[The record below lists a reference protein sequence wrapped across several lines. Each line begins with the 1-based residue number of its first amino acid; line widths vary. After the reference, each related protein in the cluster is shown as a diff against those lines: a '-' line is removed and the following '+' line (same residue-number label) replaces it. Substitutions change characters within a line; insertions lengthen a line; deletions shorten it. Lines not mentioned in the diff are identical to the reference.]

1 MKLDTGPQTED
12 GYTQIANELLDAL
25 TRTRVPGEERQM
37 FDFILRKTYGFNKKM
52 DMISLSQFVTTTGVK
67 RQNVHSSLK
76 SLFIK
81 RMIVIQKNDN
91 GSIKYGINKHYQEW
105 LPSSKKITPS
115 SKKMTTVIQK
125 DSELSSKKI
134 PTKDTLTKER
144 KDSLSPSEFSDLW
157 NATVAGKLPT
167 VLSLSEARKRK
178 IKSRLA
184 ERPLAE
190 WKMIFD
196 KIVASPFCRGE
207 SKGGWKANLDWI
219 IANDNNAVKVLEG
232 TFDPPEAKPEPST
245 IDTTVYV
252 TPEQSAGIQQL
263 LKRRL
268 DNAA

>member
-1 MKLDTGPQTED
+1 MKLDKGPQTED

-91 GSIKYGINKHYQEW
+91 GSITYGINKHYQEW
-105 LPSSKKITPS
+105 LSSSKKITPS
-115 SKKMTTVIQK
+115 SKEMTTVIQK

-144 KDSLSPSEFSDLW
+144 KDTLSPSEFSDLW
-157 NATVAGKLPT
+157 NTTVAGKLPA
-167 VLSLSEARKRK
+167 VLKLTDIRKRK
-178 IKSRLA
+178 IKNRLA

-190 WKMIFD
+190 WKFIFE
-196 KIVASPFCRGE
+196 KIAASPFCRGE
-207 SKGGWKANLDWI
+207 CKGGWKADLDWI
-219 IANDNNAVKVLEG
+219 IENDNNAVKVLEG
-232 TFDPPEAKPEPST
+232 KYDNK
-245 IDTTVYV
+245 
-252 TPEQSAGIQQL
+252 TPQPAQSQGSQQVAL
-263 LKRRL
+263 
-268 DNAA
+268 